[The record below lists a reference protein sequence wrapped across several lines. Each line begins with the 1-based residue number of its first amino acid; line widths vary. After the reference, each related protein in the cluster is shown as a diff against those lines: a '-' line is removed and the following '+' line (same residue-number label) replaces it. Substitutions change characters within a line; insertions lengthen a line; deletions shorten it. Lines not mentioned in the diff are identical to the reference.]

1 MPHPFLAHS
10 WFWWGKGCWILTA
23 KGVET
28 AHGDCLSRAVSLSF
42 ISGLIFKRSAGAAE
56 RPQCTECC
64 PCRAWHPPCW
74 SSFPP
79 FVLRK
84 LPCRQRGTGDTRPS
98 AALQGKPAG
107 SFPAW
112 RVTLLV
118 AGLRVSEDVPPRP
131 ALSPRPPQRGW
142 SCWAALPGLS
152 EQLGGRQR
160 GADSSAR
167 SPAAAP
173 LPCQSVQGAARAAQ
187 SSHSSQPHCSREPG
201 GIGTRGPS
209 SRAPPAL
216 PPLRLPSSFD
226 SPAAL
231 SALRRFPMFAVT
243 AGRGG
248 EITAGRESP
257 QTHPRHQPSTGRGP
271 KAPTDQYFRDIFSP
285 LSRGRLHQ
293 VSVEILLHFHNQ
305 PVCTY

>member
-1 MPHPFLAHS
+1 MPHPFVAHS

-79 FVLRK
+79 SVLRK

-131 ALSPRPPQRGW
+131 ALSPRPPAGSAPRTVR
-142 SCWAALPGLS
+142 AA
-152 EQLGGRQR
+152 RR
-160 GADSSAR
+160 
-167 SPAAAP
+167 AAAGRRQLCP
-173 LPCQSVQGAARAAQ
+173 QPRSCAPSLPKRAGSSQ
-187 SSHSSQPHCSREPG
+187 SSPEQP
-201 GIGTRGPS
+201 
-209 SRAPPAL
+209 
-216 PPLRLPSSFD
+216 
-226 SPAAL
+226 
-231 SALRRFPMFAVT
+231 
-243 AGRGG
+243 
-248 EITAGRESP
+248 
-257 QTHPRHQPSTGRGP
+257 
-271 KAPTDQYFRDIFSP
+271 
-285 LSRGRLHQ
+285 
-293 VSVEILLHFHNQ
+293 
-305 PVCTY
+305 